1 MKIAFFLVIDG
12 FLNFVHN
19 VVAFTMI
26 SLVSPL
32 SYSIAN
38 STKRIVVICVSLLIL
53 RNPVTTANVIG
64 MSIALFGVMLYN
76 KVRCLF
82 CSRVFNLILDLQA
95 KYDQRR
101 MQQKQSIIP
110 LSRSEPHLSRL
121 NYDHIKLNHPDAD
134 LTSRHHPTLHMGQP
148 YFNGFIPN
156 YASQTFKNV

>member
-76 KVRCLF
+76 KVRCF
-82 CSRVFNLILDLQA
+82 FYSRVFNLILD
-95 KYDQRR
+95 
-101 MQQKQSIIP
+101 
-110 LSRSEPHLSRL
+110 
-121 NYDHIKLNHPDAD
+121 
-134 LTSRHHPTLHMGQP
+134 
-148 YFNGFIPN
+148 F
-156 YASQTFKNV
+156 